1 MSEIE
6 NLLYS
11 AYEYGKR
18 QEVLDQVGKL
28 RKDPNRQGKSLEELY
43 QEAYEKCAII
53 KKYSDFLYIESQ
65 EITKVY

>member
-6 NLLYS
+6 NILYS

-43 QEAYEKCAII
+43 QEAYEIVMH
-53 KKYSDFLYIESQ
+53 
-65 EITKVY
+65 T